1 MPLHARRLE
10 ASLPE
15 RSRCTEPGAER
26 GNPRVELRVIEDI
39 VATKPSPVWSSIIL
53 VSTLASPA
61 VSRTGT
67 PGSGVSTTAGTLC
80 HWPRTERLPE
90 ALG

>member
-15 RSRCTEPGAER
+15 RSRRTEPGAER

-67 PGSGVSTTAGTLC
+67 LGSTAAGTLC
-80 HWPRTERLPE
+80 YCAIWPGTERLPE